1 MTERRV
7 MVRTEIVRRPPAECG
22 IKEGD
27 CVHVDENGF
36 PWSEAEFREM
46 QRSAV
51 VALNISRAVAD
62 AIHMP
67 MKCMGVYR
75 GPLRILGMPI
85 PGKGVVEVVELAG

>member
-1 MTERRV
+1 MSQ
-7 MVRTEIVRRPPAECG
+7 RTAVVRRPLARSG
-22 IKEGD
+22 IREGD
-27 CVHVDENGF
+27 RVHVDENGF
-36 PWSEAEFREM
+36 LWSEAEFAEM